1 VGGTEANHT
10 FTFIDGTVTLDG
22 VVKELASDVP
32 SFDSTLNTGATRE
45 TTVSQQSDWTYTAY
59 DTTYSMTGTL
69 VYAFSADMTYAGANG
84 VGTTILDGIQY
95 SKIVYTYDV
104 TPYNVAVVPSTG
116 GTTSTYSI
124 DGFSGTATYLL
135 VKSAGGV
142 VFRVLGGLSSGS
154 LTASNYLTRFKVL
167 DTSNNTGVSTGYC
180 KDQTTAATA
189 FGDNLFTEYDNTE
202 YQKLLTGNGWNSTG
216 GVLPSGAAAC
226 YDNSYTKARRSGR
239 RSTASEICVNN
250 GFNVKD
256 AQTACVGVMF
266 GAGTDGILDACISDW
281 CAFGGSGLILEQYFV
296 EARIDAQIDSQ
307 LIVSSYG
314 VAAPVEVTQ
323 VSQTIIFA
331 LPNVTIT
338 SFNLNTETAIA
349 RRSALELGYGI
360 SINITIDVNGKWM
373 FKTGC
378 GVEVQAGL
386 DDTASARRDGEL
398 SLEFITVIAEAALA
412 AAITSGV
419 TEAAS
424 FAVNVNLAIDSDPI
438 AFASVATVSASDI
451 SSISTATVITVT
463 LAGGTVSPTTAPVGS
478 SDSELDTY
486 IIVLI
491 VLGSTLCVALVVI
504 IVVKTY
510 LGKND
515 EHKQDFLDESAAAE
529 QAAGTTVPMEPITK
543 VNTGVDY
550 SGRPDTQI

>member
-32 SFDSTLNTGATRE
+32 SFDSTLNTGATPE

-59 DTTYSMTGTL
+59 DTTYSMTGPL
-69 VYAFSADMTYAGANG
+69 FYAFSADMTYAGANG

-95 SKIVYTYDV
+95 SKIVYTYNV
-104 TPYNVAVVPSTG
+104 APYNVAVVPSTG

-360 SINITIDVNGKWM
+360 SINITVDVNGKWM

-378 GVEVQAGL
+378 DVEVQANL
-386 DDTASARRDGEL
+386 DARRDGDGEL

-451 SSISTATVITVT
+451 SSISTATAITVT

>member
-1 VGGTEANHT
+1 MG
-10 FTFIDGTVTLDG
+10 
-22 VVKELASDVP
+22 
-32 SFDSTLNTGATRE
+32 
-45 TTVSQQSDWTYTAY
+45 
-59 DTTYSMTGTL
+59 
-69 VYAFSADMTYAGANG
+69 
-84 VGTTILDGIQY
+84 
-95 SKIVYTYDV
+95 
-104 TPYNVAVVPSTG
+104 
-116 GTTSTYSI
+116 
-124 DGFSGTATYLL
+124 
-135 VKSAGGV
+135 
-142 VFRVLGGLSSGS
+142 
-154 LTASNYLTRFKVL
+154 
-167 DTSNNTGVSTGYC
+167 
-180 KDQTTAATA
+180 
-189 FGDNLFTEYDNTE
+189 
-202 YQKLLTGNGWNSTG
+202 
-216 GVLPSGAAAC
+216 
-226 YDNSYTKARRSGR
+226 TKARRSGR

-307 LIVSSYG
+307 LVVSSH
-314 VAAPVEVTQ
+314 VPPPPVQVTQ
-323 VSQTIIFA
+323 LSQSIIFS
-331 LPNVTIT
+331 LPNVTST

-373 FKTGC
+373 FQTGC

-386 DDTASARRDGEL
+386 DDTARRDGEL
-398 SLEFITVIAEAALA
+398 NLRFLTVIAEASLA

-451 SSISTATVITVT
+451 SSISTATAITVT